1 MNGRVKRWSL
11 KRQQR
16 DLTRVLHRPVEVAAN
31 SCRLALVGFT
41 SSTVPKAA
49 PTDLIDLPT
58 LNTPS
63 LCWNMRKMD
72 FICLP
77 IAYPK
82 QIQAKTLKS
91 KKPLTH

>member
-49 PTDLIDLPT
+49 PTDLIDPPSLASH
-58 LNTPS
+58 LFAGICGKWISFAYLLLTPS
-63 LCWNMRKMD
+63 RSRPESQK
-72 FICLP
+72 
-77 IAYPK
+77 
-82 QIQAKTLKS
+82 AKN
-91 KKPLTH
+91 P